1 LLVRPLEETWRVM
14 ALSLLARR
22 ETSMDETP
30 PLDAPLSQSLAV
42 LRQCITT
49 LDTAAVRAPTVAPEL
64 QDTVSALRGVETAL
78 HQHRDALRRAQHFAT
93 LGRLAAGLT
102 HEIRNPLGVL
112 FLHIDLLEEEFRAP
126 SAESPH
132 LIPQTFG
139 EIRTALARLDAL
151 VQDYLSLVR
160 VGTIEPSRQDLGAAV
175 QEWTQEVHSLA
186 VQQGVI
192 IDLAGLETVG
202 EVAFH
207 ASTLRRAVLNVVQN
221 ALEAMPQG
229 GTLTLTC
236 IRTAT
241 EVQLRVHDSGM
252 GIAAEHVTRIFEPL
266 YTTKPGGTGLG
277 LYIVR
282 EIVVAH
288 GGQVMV
294 ESVEGLGATFT
305 FRLPLQ

>member
-1 LLVRPLEETWRVM
+1 
-14 ALSLLARR
+14 
-22 ETSMDETP
+22 MDEAP
-30 PLDAPLSQSLAV
+30 PPDVPLSQSLAV

-49 LDTAAVRAPTVAPEL
+49 LDTAAVRAPTVAQEL
-64 QDTVSALRGVETAL
+64 QDTVSALRGVEAAL
-78 HQHRDALRRAQHFAT
+78 HQHRDALRRAHHFAT

-112 FLHIDLLEEEFRAP
+112 FLHMDLLEEEFRTP
-126 SAESPH
+126 SAESSH
-132 LIPQTFG
+132 LIPQTFR

-160 VGTIEPSRQDLGAAV
+160 VGTIEPSRQDVGAAV
-175 QEWTQEVHSLA
+175 QEWMREMHGVA

-192 IDLAGLETVG
+192 IDLAGYETVG
-202 EVAFH
+202 ELAFH
-207 ASTLRRAVLNVVQN
+207 ANTLRRAFLNVVQN

-236 IRTAT
+236 VRTAT
-241 EVQLRVHDSGM
+241 EVQLRVHDSGV
-252 GIAAEHVTRIFEPL
+252 GIPAENVARIFEPL

-288 GGQVMV
+288 GGQVTV

-305 FRLPLQ
+305 FLFPVQ